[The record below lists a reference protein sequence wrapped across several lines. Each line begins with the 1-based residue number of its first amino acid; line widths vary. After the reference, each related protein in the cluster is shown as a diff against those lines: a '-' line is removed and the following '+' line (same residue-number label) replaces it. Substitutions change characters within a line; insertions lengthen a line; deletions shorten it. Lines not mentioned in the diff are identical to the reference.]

1 MKSKARTVL
10 SHSIILASK
19 SEHSRHQSPVS
30 IPNANPLTVGGP
42 DPALNS
48 SLAIAINNAKRNQLS
63 KDTIQAAILKGQGKS
78 LSGLP
83 LESVVIE
90 AILPHGVA
98 AIIECESDNK
108 ARTLQDIR
116 LIVHK
121 AGGTITPT
129 AFLFERKGRIQFEEQ
144 DKVGVDDALEE
155 AIEAGAMDLVSE
167 DGRLVVETA
176 PSEVSAVAERLS
188 QSLNLSVDKAE
199 IVYVPNEDSLVSL
212 TEEQE
217 GDLHRIL
224 ESLENDNS
232 FQNLYINA
240 AGQ

>member
-1 MKSKARTVL
+1 MTFPDANQ
-10 SHSIILASK
+10 LA
-19 SEHSRHQSPVS
+19 
-30 IPNANPLTVGGP
+30 VGGP

-48 SLAIAINNAKRNQLS
+48 PLAIAITNAKRGQLS
-63 KDTIQAAILKGQGKS
+63 KDAIQTAILKGQGKS

-116 LIVHK
+116 LIVNK

-144 DKVGVDDALEE
+144 TKVGVDDALEE

-167 DGRLVVETA
+167 DDRLVVETS
-176 PSEVSAVAERLS
+176 PTEVSAVAERLS
-188 QSLNLSVDKAE
+188 QSLNLSVEKSE
-199 IVYVPNEDSLVSL
+199 IVYVPNEDSLVAL
-212 TEEQE
+212 TDEQDSE
-217 GDLHRIL
+217 LQRIL
-224 ESLENDNS
+224 ESLENDKS

-240 AGQ
+240 TIQ

>member
-1 MKSKARTVL
+1 MN
-10 SHSIILASK
+10 
-19 SEHSRHQSPVS
+19 SP
-30 IPNANPLTVGGP
+30 
-42 DPALNS
+42 
-48 SLAIAINNAKRNQLS
+48 LAIAITNAKRGQLS
-63 KDTIQAAILKGQGKS
+63 KDAIQAAILKGQGKS

-116 LIVHK
+116 LIVNK

-144 DKVGVDDALEE
+144 TKVGVDDALEE

-167 DGRLVVETA
+167 DDRLVVETS
-176 PSEVSAVAERLS
+176 PTEVSAVAERLS
-188 QSLNLSVDKAE
+188 KSLNLSVEKSE
-199 IVYVPNEDSLVSL
+199 IVYVPNEDSLVAL
-212 TEEQE
+212 TDEQDSE
-217 GDLHRIL
+217 LQRIL

-240 AGQ
+240 TIQ